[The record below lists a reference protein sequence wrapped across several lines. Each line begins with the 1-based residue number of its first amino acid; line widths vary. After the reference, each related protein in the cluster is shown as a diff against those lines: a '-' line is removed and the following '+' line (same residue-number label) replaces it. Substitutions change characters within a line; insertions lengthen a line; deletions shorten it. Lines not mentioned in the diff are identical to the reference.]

1 MSYGSVSVQA
11 LEEREMEDAMKKLA
25 KLISAGCAALAVQG
39 CYIGKANISG
49 EHIKLDP
56 FWTSVNKEEA
66 AVPAPIETPSSVAS
80 AAEK

>member
-1 MSYGSVSVQA
+1 
-11 LEEREMEDAMKKLA
+11 MEDAMKRLA

-49 EHIKLDP
+49 ENIKLDP
-56 FWTSVNKEEA
+56 FWTSVHKEEA
-66 AVPAPIETPSSVAS
+66 AVPAPTETPSSVAS